1 MCWHIKVN
9 FMCSCGYSSG
19 LWQCNIIT
27 YLFCLTYILLFIL
40 LNRVTE
46 ERAQKA
52 EDRAM
57 GYEME
62 LKYALEQIRTLE
74 RQINSGASTED
85 NTTNAPKATPEKPE
99 TSKGPDTTP
108 EKTKDTLKPEREK
121 PKVSR
126 SNSRQSTKAKKK

>member
-1 MCWHIKVN
+1 
-9 FMCSCGYSSG
+9 
-19 LWQCNIIT
+19 
-27 YLFCLTYILLFIL
+27 
-40 LNRVTE
+40 
-46 ERAQKA
+46 
-52 EDRAM
+52 M

-126 SNSRQSTKAKKK
+126 SNSRQSTKAKKKQNIYINPLWSKTATLTFVLLPARNFNLMIFVV